1 MIRLALV
8 TQVRHS
14 RPMTEHA
21 SKSSSPDRSIA
32 LESAPSHSYNQG
44 LTPLHP
50 PQKSLV
56 RINMIVRA
64 VVLQALAVTAE
75 ILLLVQV
82 GIQPGL
88 ILIPAAL
95 FALVLIFVLPN
106 RIYRRWGYDMGDEQL
121 RVLRGFLW
129 RTDTIVPFN
138 RIQHIDVAQ
147 GPLQRMFGLSTL
159 IVHTAGT
166 HNSIVTLPGLAT
178 IDAEDMRETIKGHI
192 RQDMI

>member
-1 MIRLALV
+1 
-8 TQVRHS
+8 
-14 RPMTEHA
+14 MTNT
-21 SKSSSPDRSIA
+21 P
-32 LESAPSHSYNQG
+32 ESASSLSSADPESGLKSAMPENEFPNSYNQG
-44 LTPLHP
+44 LTALHP
-50 PQKSLV
+50 AQKTLI
-56 RINMIVRA
+56 RLNRA
-64 VVLQALAVTAE
+64 IMAA
-75 ILLLVQV
+75 LLLISATV
-82 GIQPGL
+82 
-88 ILIPAAL
+88 AE
-95 FALVLIFVLPN
+95 FALRSELPLPAGIIIGPILVFAFLTVVILPG
-106 RIYRRWGYDMGDEQL
+106 RIYRRWGYDMGEEQL

-178 IDAEDMRETIKGHI
+178 ADAEMMRDTIKGHI

>member
-1 MIRLALV
+1 MNQQTLQTVPAEPVADSGTR
-8 TQVRHS
+8 R
-14 RPMTEHA
+14 
-21 SKSSSPDRSIA
+21 
-32 LESAPSHSYNQG
+32 YNQG

-50 PQKSLV
+50 PQKSLI
-56 RINMIVRA
+56 RIRMIIRSL
-64 VVLQALAVTAE
+64 VLLALGLVAE
-75 ILLLVQV
+75 IALWVQL
-82 GIQPGL
+82 GTSPGMV
-88 ILIPAAL
+88 LIPVAL
-95 FALVLIFVLPN
+95 LGLLQIAVLPG

-121 RVLRGFLW
+121 RVLRSFLW

-147 GPLQRMFGLSTL
+147 GPLQRLFGLSTL

-178 IDAEDMRETIKGHI
+178 ADAENMRETIKVHI

>member
-1 MIRLALV
+1 
-8 TQVRHS
+8 
-14 RPMTEHA
+14 MTEDA
-21 SKSSSPDRSIA
+21 SNPSISEQYSA
-32 LESAPSHSYNQG
+32 LEPDLQLTYNQG

-50 PQKSLV
+50 PHKKLI
-56 RINMIVRA
+56 RINMILRS
-64 VVLQALAVTAE
+64 LILLAVAVAAE
-75 ILLLVQV
+75 FVLRMQLGV
-82 GIQPGL
+82 QPGMV
-88 ILIPAAL
+88 LIPVAL
-95 FALVLIFVLPN
+95 FAAMLVFVLPG

-147 GPLQRMFGLSTL
+147 GPLQRLFGLSTL

-178 IDAEDMRETIKGHI
+178 ADAETMRETIKGHI

>member
-1 MIRLALV
+1 
-8 TQVRHS
+8 
-14 RPMTEHA
+14 MTETTATTTVDA
-21 SKSSSPDRSIA
+21 SDLPLKVDETRR
-32 LESAPSHSYNQG
+32 YNQG

-50 PQKSLV
+50 KQKSLIRV
-56 RINMIVRA
+56 RSAIRA
-64 VVLQALAVTAE
+64 AVLIILATAGE
-75 ILLLVQV
+75 YFLQTQFGLPGGYLIGAAVLLGIL
-82 GIQPGL
+82 
-88 ILIPAAL
+88 
-95 FALVLIFVLPN
+95 LVLILPH
-106 RIYRRWGYDMGDEQL
+106 RIYRRWGFDMGAEQL

-147 GPLQRMFGLSTL
+147 GPLQRFFGLSTL

-178 IDAEDMRETIKGHI
+178 ADAEDMRETIKGHI

>member
-1 MIRLALV
+1 MTDLASNPSNQDPV
-8 TQVRHS
+8 
-14 RPMTEHA
+14 A
-21 SKSSSPDRSIA
+21 A
-32 LESAPSHSYNQG
+32 LQDDQMHSYNQG

-50 PQKSLV
+50 PHKTLIRIRMAIRALMLLV
-56 RINMIVRA
+56 AASAAETALYYN
-64 VVLQALAVTAE
+64 LQLSSGMV
-75 ILLLVQV
+75 IGPVLLLAM
-82 GIQPGL
+82 L
-88 ILIPAAL
+88 
-95 FALVLIFVLPN
+95 LIFVLPE

-147 GPLQRMFGLSTL
+147 GPLQRLFDLSTL

-166 HNSIVTLPGLAT
+166 HNSIVGLPGLAT
-178 IDAEDMRETIKGHI
+178 ADAEAMRETIKGHI

>member
-1 MIRLALV
+1 MV
-8 TQVRHS
+8 PV
-14 RPMTEHA
+14 E
-21 SKSSSPDRSIA
+21 PDSDDSLRR
-32 LESAPSHSYNQG
+32 YNQG

-50 PQKSLV
+50 PQKSLI
-56 RINMIVRA
+56 RINMIIRA
-64 VVLQALAVTAE
+64 LILLTLGLAAE
-75 ILLLVQV
+75 IALQ
-82 GIQPGL
+82 IQLGTTPGMV
-88 ILIPAAL
+88 LIPVAL
-95 FALVLIFVLPN
+95 FALMLVLVLPD

-129 RTDTIVPFN
+129 RSDTIVPFN

-147 GPLQRMFGLSTL
+147 GPLQRLFGLSTL

-178 IDAEDMRETIKGHI
+178 NDAENMRETIKDHI

>member
-1 MIRLALV
+1 
-8 TQVRHS
+8 
-14 RPMTEHA
+14 MTEHA
-21 SKSSSPDRSIA
+21 SKSSNRDRFDA
-32 LESAPSHSYNQG
+32 METDPSRSYNQG
-44 LTPLHP
+44 LTPLHR
-50 PQKSLV
+50 PQKSLI
-56 RINMIVRA
+56 RINMILRA
-64 VVLQALAVTAE
+64 LVLLTLALAGE
-75 ILLLVQV
+75 ILLRLQLGVQ
-82 GIQPGL
+82 PSML
-88 ILIPAAL
+88 LFPAAL
-95 FALVLIFVLPN
+95 LALLLVFILPG

-138 RIQHIDVAQ
+138 RIQHIDVVQ

-178 IDAEDMRETIKGHI
+178 TEAEDMRETIKGHI

>member
-1 MIRLALV
+1 
-8 TQVRHS
+8 
-14 RPMTEHA
+14 MTEHA
-21 SKSSSPDRSIA
+21 SNSSSADRST
-32 LESAPSHSYNQG
+32 APETVSSHAYNQG

-50 PQKSLV
+50 PQKSLI
-56 RINMIVRA
+56 RMGMILRA
-64 VVLQALAVTAE
+64 LILLTLALAAE
-75 ILLLVQV
+75 ILLQ
-82 GIQPGL
+82 IQLGTTPGMV
-88 ILIPAAL
+88 LIPTAL
-95 FALVLIFVLPN
+95 FAAMLVFILPG

-147 GPLQRMFGLSTL
+147 GPLQRAFGLSTL

-178 IDAEDMRETIKGHI
+178 ADAEDMRETIKGHI

>member
-1 MIRLALV
+1 
-8 TQVRHS
+8 
-14 RPMTEHA
+14 MTEDA
-21 SKSSSPDRSIA
+21 SKSSNSGQSSA
-32 LESAPSHSYNQG
+32 LEPELQHSYNQG
-44 LTPLHP
+44 LTALHP
-50 PQKSLV
+50 PQKSLI
-56 RINMIVRA
+56 RITMIIRA
-64 VVLQALAVTAE
+64 LILLVVAVAAE
-75 ILLLVQV
+75 IMLRIQLGV
-82 GIQPGL
+82 QPGMV
-88 ILIPAAL
+88 LIPAAF
-95 FALVLIFVLPN
+95 FAILLVFVLPN

-147 GPLQRMFGLSTL
+147 GPLQRLFGLSTL

-178 IDAEDMRETIKGHI
+178 ANAEEMRDTIKDHI

>member
-1 MIRLALV
+1 M
-8 TQVRHS
+8 
-14 RPMTEHA
+14 E
-21 SKSSSPDRSIA
+21 PDSGDS
-32 LESAPSHSYNQG
+32 LQSYNQG

-50 PQKSLV
+50 PQKSLI
-56 RINMIVRA
+56 RINMVIRA
-64 VVLQALAVTAE
+64 LILLVLGLAAE
-75 ILLLVQV
+75 IALQIQLGTSPGMILVPV
-82 GIQPGL
+82 S
-88 ILIPAAL
+88 L
-95 FALVLIFVLPN
+95 FALMLVLVLPG

-147 GPLQRMFGLSTL
+147 GPLQRLFGLSTL

-166 HNSIVTLPGLAT
+166 HNSIVPLPGLAT
-178 IDAEDMRETIKGHI
+178 NDAEDMRETIKDHI

>member
-1 MIRLALV
+1 MNEQPAQTVPLAPDSADPARL
-8 TQVRHS
+8 
-14 RPMTEHA
+14 
-21 SKSSSPDRSIA
+21 
-32 LESAPSHSYNQG
+32 YNQG

-50 PQKSLV
+50 PQKSLI
-56 RINMIVRA
+56 RIRMIIRS
-64 VVLQALAVTAE
+64 LFLLALGLAAE
-75 ILLLVQV
+75 IALLVQL
-82 GIQPGL
+82 GTSPGVIL
-88 ILIPAAL
+88 ILVAL
-95 FALVLIFVLPN
+95 IALVQVLVLPG

-147 GPLQRMFGLSTL
+147 GPLQRLFGLSTL

-178 IDAEDMRETIKGHI
+178 TDAEDMRETIKGHI

>member
-1 MIRLALV
+1 MD
-8 TQVRHS
+8 
-14 RPMTEHA
+14 EHA
-21 SKSSSPDRSIA
+21 SNSSNIDPASVPEPA
-32 LESAPSHSYNQG
+32 LASRFNQG

-50 PQKSLV
+50 PQKSLI
-56 RINMIVRA
+56 RANMVLRA
-64 VVLQALAVTAE
+64 L
-75 ILLLVQV
+75 ILLILASVAELLLFLHHEV
-82 GIQPGL
+82 QPGMVL
-88 ILIPAAL
+88 FPAAI
-95 FALVLIFVLPN
+95 FAVLTVAVLPN

-147 GPLQRMFGLSTL
+147 GPLQRFFGLSTL

-178 IDAEDMRETIKGHI
+178 ADAEDMRETIKDHI

>member
-1 MIRLALV
+1 MNQQTLQTVPAEPVADSGTR
-8 TQVRHS
+8 R
-14 RPMTEHA
+14 
-21 SKSSSPDRSIA
+21 
-32 LESAPSHSYNQG
+32 YNQG

-50 PQKSLV
+50 PQKSLI
-56 RINMIVRA
+56 RIRMIIRSLVLLA
-64 VVLQALAVTAE
+64 LGLVAEIALSVQLGTSPGLVLVPVALLALLQVVVL
-75 ILLLVQV
+75 
-82 GIQPGL
+82 PG
-88 ILIPAAL
+88 
-95 FALVLIFVLPN
+95 

-147 GPLQRMFGLSTL
+147 GPLQRLFGLSTL

-178 IDAEDMRETIKGHI
+178 ADAENMRETIKVHI

>member
-1 MIRLALV
+1 
-8 TQVRHS
+8 
-14 RPMTEHA
+14 MTKDA
-21 SKSSSPDRSIA
+21 SKSSISDQYSAVEPDLQST
-32 LESAPSHSYNQG
+32 YNQG
-44 LTPLHP
+44 LVAL
-50 PQKSLV
+50 QV
-56 RINMIVRA
+56 
-64 VVLQALAVTAE
+64 VVL
-75 ILLLVQV
+75 
-82 GIQPGL
+82 PH
-88 ILIPAAL
+88 
-95 FALVLIFVLPN
+95 

-147 GPLQRMFGLSTL
+147 GPLQRLFGLSTL

-178 IDAEDMRETIKGHI
+178 ADAETMRETIKGHI